1 MARILVVEDDA
12 DNQELVIRFL
22 KHEGHE
28 VLHAPDGLAGVRAA
42 QEHLP
47 ELILM
52 DLGLPVLDG
61 WEASQ
66 LIRKNSATAQIPIIA
81 LTAHALSEEVTRAL
95 ESGIDDYELKP
106 VVYQRLMKKV
116 AKFVGSAQQTPVAP
130 RA

>member
-22 KHEGHE
+22 KHERHE
-28 VLHAPDGLAGVRAA
+28 VVLAPDGLAGVRAA

-61 WEASQ
+61 WEAAQ
-66 LIRKNSATAQIPIIA
+66 LIRKNSATAHIPIIA
-81 LTAHALSEEVTRAL
+81 LTAHALSEEVTRAV
-95 ESGIDDYELKP
+95 ESGINDYELKP
-106 VVYQRLMKKV
+106 VVYQRLMKKIERFLSL
-116 AKFVGSAQQTPVAP
+116 APEAPVAP